1 MILMMLATKHSHPA
15 QMGRRHESYSRKRA
29 ISIDISLDNDAYT
42 IVADLPGFDLAE
54 ISIEA
59 DFETLKINAKRE
71 IDEEAPKKN
80 YLHRERFANEYVR
93 SLKFSKI
100 VNPKEAKVTLKD
112 GILVVYI
119 PLSENSRAVKLV
131 PETN

>member
-1 MILMMLATKHSHPA
+1 MVH
-15 QMGRRHESYSRKRA
+15 RHESYSRKRA
-29 ISIDISLDNDAYT
+29 IPIDISLDNDAYT
-42 IVADLPGFDLAE
+42 IVADVPGFELSD

-59 DFETLKINAKRE
+59 DFESLKIEAKR
-71 IDEEAPKKN
+71 DAGEEETKKN
-80 YLHRERFANEYVR
+80 YLHRERFVNEYLR
-93 SLKFSKI
+93 SLKFAKP

-119 PLSENSRAVKLV
+119 PLAENSKPVKLV